1 VDGLL
6 VVTSLCKAPTT
17 TREIK
22 QKLTEFLYF
31 YLMPETKLATS
42 TSATNTAVLG
52 GRGKELVAA
61 FDVQRR
67 ETVSGSQGSDERHE
81 ITRTPSEKQ
90 ELLGRYFS
98 NVQDIVSGMGDG
110 ARLFGESVSI

>member
-1 VDGLL
+1 
-6 VVTSLCKAPTT
+6 
-17 TREIK
+17 
-22 QKLTEFLYF
+22 
-31 YLMPETKLATS
+31 MPETKLAS

-52 GRGKELVAA
+52 GRGKEFVAA

-67 ETVSGSQGSDERHE
+67 RETVSGSERGDKGSEF
-81 ITRTPSEKQ
+81 TRTPGEKQ

-110 ARLFGESVSI
+110 GNLFGGSLST

>member
-1 VDGLL
+1 
-6 VVTSLCKAPTT
+6 
-17 TREIK
+17 
-22 QKLTEFLYF
+22 
-31 YLMPETKLATS
+31 MPEEKLATS

-61 FDVQRR
+61 FDVQRRR